1 MIAQDVPI
9 ICVGGVGGW
18 TRRLSTLAPES
29 AVRSRGGDCD
39 REPPAD
45 GFNPSA
51 RNSAELYRHACRAD
65 YRRSRYPAEPCV
77 HHPIPAG
84 FACPEWRISAEAHL
98 QAEGMARCHHR
109 LPPLFDRALAW
120 QAGCG
125 DRVRLRRRRRGRL
138 VRHPK
143 LRGNDDRTIAGL
155 SGTARHARQRH
166 CQRVRGFH
174 PGTRRDRRSD
184 HEDHSASRLKLIVR
198 PGLSGPRPCTITI
211 NPRTS
216 FEVRARQTAHPKTNA
231 GAGAQPLPAGG
242 LLFPFSLCPRGRRR
256 GHGRMASLLAAD
268 EVPQIIGQFQ
278 PILAA
283 HVHHVAGVV
292 IVELGAAFGPA
303 GAVH

>member
-1 MIAQDVPI
+1 MIAQDVPV

-29 AVRSRGGDCD
+29 AARSRGGDCD

-84 FACPEWRISAEAHL
+84 FACPERRISAEAHL
-98 QAEGMARCHHR
+98 QAERMARCHHR

-125 DRVRLRRRRRGRL
+125 NRVRLRWRRCRRL

-143 LRGNDDRTIAGL
+143 LRGNDDCAIAGL

-174 PGTRRDRRSD
+174 PGARANRRSD
-184 HEDHSASRLKLIVR
+184 HEDHSASQLKLIVR
-198 PGLSGPRPCTITI
+198 PGLSDPRPCTITI
-211 NPRTS
+211 NPCTS
-216 FEVRARQTAHPKTNA
+216 NGTHPPNSA
-231 GAGAQPLPAGG
+231 PENERGGRGSAPA
-242 LLFPFSLCPRGRRR
+242 RRR
-256 GHGRMASLLAAD
+256 PPHSFPPWLH
-268 EVPQIIGQFQ
+268 F
-278 PILAA
+278 
-283 HVHHVAGVV
+283 
-292 IVELGAAFGPA
+292 
-303 GAVH
+303 